1 MRRRSSSKPR
11 GGHQQPQRSY
21 GGFADNDDDGLEDVP
36 DPFLAYKSFD
46 KFKQSQDSSYGGYQA
61 ETRSERSKSKVS
73 SSDSSALKKISES
86 FASSKISDSSYSSG
100 KLSSSGQVDGILESF
115 DYKFSNSKLSD
126 SRNSGV
132 LSSST
137 PKYVETSSSSSYLS
151 RSVDT
156 AHFIQLIL
164 QNIIPGRPRV
174 RCSVTAATG
183 A

>member
-46 KFKQSQDSSYGGYQA
+46 KFKQSQDSGYGGHQV
-61 ETRSERSKSKVS
+61 ESRSERSKSKVS

-100 KLSSSGQVDGILESF
+100 QVEGILENF

-151 RSVDT
+151 RSGHT
-156 AHFIQLIL
+156 LH
-164 QNIIPGRPRV
+164 P
-174 RCSVTAATG
+174 
-183 A
+183 

>member
-1 MRRRSSSKPR
+1 M
-11 GGHQQPQRSY
+11 
-21 GGFADNDDDGLEDVP
+21 
-36 DPFLAYKSFD
+36 
-46 KFKQSQDSSYGGYQA
+46 
-61 ETRSERSKSKVS
+61 S

-115 DYKFSNSKLSD
+115 DYKCSNSKLSD

-151 RSVDT
+151 RSV
-156 AHFIQLIL
+156 LY
-164 QNIIPGRPRV
+164 N
-174 RCSVTAATG
+174 SSN
-183 A
+183 